1 MKQQV
6 QQLKINVTNIKS
18 FLIRSNKK
26 LITLDK
32 KKIRLIRRKEK
43 KQERLKLEKK
53 IETPRTSK
61 RGVLSST
68 VGDTSKKIG
77 SVVGSWWDKLLGFFG
92 WIILGLGINN
102 ISTITK
108 NTTKV
113 FDKIREVWEN
123 ISTFFSNIIGG
134 VKEIYNNVMGMKDND
149 KALKQADEDMNQIK
163 KDIDSLKVPQEL
175 KNKAELSPEVR
186 ETFKSVSSV
195 QSGSESILKSMK
207 GVNNTIQEDATSSVG
222 NSNIESVTVD
232 PVNMSIEIKK
242 KNDNIGEDLGDQ
254 SSIGGIFL
262 QQIIHEKKV
271 PIPQNSGSGNMFAS
285 LPNFGS
291 VSGSTME
298 LV

>member
-32 KKIRLIRRKEK
+32 KKNSLIRRKEK

-77 SVVGSWWDKLLGFFG
+77 SAVGSWWDKLLGFFG
-92 WIILGLGINN
+92 WIVLGLGINN
-102 ISTITK
+102 IPTITK
-108 NTTKV
+108 NATKI

-123 ISTFFSNIIGG
+123 ISTFFSNIFGG
-134 VKEIYNNVMGMKDND
+134 IKENNNTLMDTKKGEDSQND
-149 KALKQADEDMNQIK
+149 ELLKQIDTDLNQVRKGIS
-163 KDIDSLKVPQEL
+163 SLEVPQEL
-175 KNKAELSPEVR
+175 KNQLI
-186 ETFKSVSSV
+186 SSDT
-195 QSGSESILKSMK
+195 QSTVKDSSKNIMKSMK
-207 GVNNTIQEDATSSVG
+207 GMNNTIQEDATSSVG
-222 NSNIESVTVD
+222 DSNIESVTVD